1 MGVRTIFAEICSR
14 AKRWPVVGA
23 RFIAP
28 NRRQVSVLCGWG
40 VPHPRATA
48 RVPSPRP
55 HRTRPYKD
63 TEQLI
68 LLRSLC
74 KGGCGVV
81 RSGDPCGRPGVGL
94 WLLSL
99 TPIGEVLRCALLR
112 RPVREWR
119 YFECRA

>member
-1 MGVRTIFAEICSR
+1 MGVRTIFAETCSR

-48 RVPSPRP
+48 RVPSPHP

-74 KGGCGVV
+74 KGGCDVV
-81 RSGDPCGRPGVGL
+81 RSGDPCGPYTGRFFRGKSEQVENTNKTCYAP
-94 WLLSL
+94 
-99 TPIGEVLRCALLR
+99 
-112 RPVREWR
+112 
-119 YFECRA
+119 

>member
-28 NRRQVSVLCGWG
+28 NRRQVSVLCGGG

-68 LLRSLC
+68 LLRRLC
-74 KGGCGVV
+74 KGGSGVV
-81 RSGDPCGRPGVGL
+81 RSGDPCVRPDNYQ
-94 WLLSL
+94 
-99 TPIGEVLRCALLR
+99 LLR
-112 RPVREWR
+112 VEAVEVSVARLS
-119 YFECRA
+119 RATP